1 MRLSAATNPAA
12 PPSRELLLLEVRAVW
27 ELSAFFATYPMLR
40 LAPRGDGHAV
50 LVVPGLAASDT
61 STRPLR
67 RFLTDQGWAAHGW
80 ALGANHGPR
89 PGVEAKMQERLASI
103 FRASGRKVSLIGWSL
118 GGIFAREM
126 ARRAPEQVRTV
137 ITLGS
142 PFAGVPRASNAWQLY
157 ERVSERSVDDTPGR
171 ERMKTPPPVPATAIF
186 SRSDGIV
193 AWQGCLEREGPQTEN
208 IEVEGSHCGLGHNPV
223 ALYAIADRLTQREG
237 RWQRFDRSGL
247 RSFVYPDPHRA
258 PATAGLAGWASG
270 PTGGA
275 KSMNSIFDARRT

>member
-1 MRLSAATNPAA
+1 MRLSAAADPTA
-12 PPSRELLLLEVRAVW
+12 PPSRELLFLEVRAVW

-50 LVVPGLAASDT
+50 LVVPGLAASYT

-67 RFLTDQGWAAHGW
+67 RFLADQGWAAHGW
-80 ALGANHGPR
+80 QLGANHGPR
-89 PGVEAKMQERLASI
+89 PGVEAKMQGRLASV

-142 PFAGVPRASNAWQLY
+142 PFAGVPRASNAWRLY
-157 ERVSERSVDDTPGR
+157 EHVSERSVDDYPGR

-193 AWQGCLEREGPQTEN
+193 AWQGCLEREGPNAEN

-223 ALYAIADRLTQREG
+223 ALYAIADRLAQPEG
-237 RWQRFDRSGL
+237 RWRPFDRSGL
-247 RSFVYPDPHRA
+247 RSFVYPDPHRE
-258 PATAGLAGWASG
+258 PAASG
-270 PTGGA
+270 RPGRAAGAPGGA
-275 KSMNSIFDARRT
+275 GPVNTTFESRRA